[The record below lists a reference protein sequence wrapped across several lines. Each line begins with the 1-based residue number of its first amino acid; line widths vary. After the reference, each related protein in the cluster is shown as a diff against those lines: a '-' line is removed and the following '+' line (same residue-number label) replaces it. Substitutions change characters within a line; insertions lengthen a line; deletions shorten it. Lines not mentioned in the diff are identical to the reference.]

1 MRKKAIFML
10 SLLFL
15 VVICSCNKTYNDG
28 DIINV
33 DGIKYQYFSE
43 VKYYETKFMYDEST
57 DNYQT
62 DIIQEGNYLN
72 RYDFSKDYEYKIH
85 GSYYIDMVGA
95 KEYYIDNINN
105 SETSFINHS
114 VVGSLAN
121 EIPVSISNGKY
132 KISYS
137 RPLAIYSDGLYYFNE
152 EESLG
157 KNVSSIFKSF
167 DGYSPSISLYVF
179 DLFGEELL
187 DFFKTPGFY
196 VVGLAKDMDVI
207 NIPSEVNGYKVKG
220 IGEYAFNDLD
230 KDIEINISKIDS
242 YFNIMPF
249 AINSNNKIV
258 KINSKSNLL
267 LLSGAINKAKL
278 ELKVD
283 KFSAMDASINLCDI
297 NSLTNLSGKS
307 TPKYDVIEVSTAKYG
322 PLYIEEN
329 DIRYKGYSH
338 YLGIPIIKA
347 IFNDC
352 TINYLNINNPNLANN
367 KDNLYYYN
375 DNLYVKVEIKDEEL
389 SDELYETYI
398 PLMNRKI
405 DYLDLNLL
413 GKFYDYGEV
422 YSIDR
427 VITYSNSFI
436 NNKNLYIDK
445 TLLRYNNEISYDN
458 KSLILNPK
466 TYYNGKA
473 VNLTKEGNNNVN
485 LKYYEQINIEEYYLI
500 RFGQIFDVTNT
511 NLYVFSIFDIEN
523 NKFSRVNDV
532 VDFENRLNNYIV

>member
-220 IGEYAFNDLD
+220 IGEYAFNNLE

-258 KINSKSNLL
+258 KINSESNLL
-267 LLSGAINKAKL
+267 LLSGAINNAKL

-283 KFSAMDASINLCDI
+283 NL
-297 NSLTNLSGKS
+297 
-307 TPKYDVIEVSTAKYG
+307 
-322 PLYIEEN
+322 
-329 DIRYKGYSH
+329 
-338 YLGIPIIKA
+338 
-347 IFNDC
+347 F
-352 TINYLNINNPNLANN
+352 
-367 KDNLYYYN
+367 
-375 DNLYVKVEIKDEEL
+375 
-389 SDELYETYI
+389 
-398 PLMNRKI
+398 
-405 DYLDLNLL
+405 
-413 GKFYDYGEV
+413 
-422 YSIDR
+422 
-427 VITYSNSFI
+427 
-436 NNKNLYIDK
+436 
-445 TLLRYNNEISYDN
+445 
-458 KSLILNPK
+458 
-466 TYYNGKA
+466 
-473 VNLTKEGNNNVN
+473 
-485 LKYYEQINIEEYYLI
+485 
-500 RFGQIFDVTNT
+500 
-511 NLYVFSIFDIEN
+511 
-523 NKFSRVNDV
+523 
-532 VDFENRLNNYIV
+532 